1 MIKNK
6 ALEIKSKDNKTI
18 YLDPDKYEYN
28 SYKHGSIEVIVK
40 DGICKFYAEE
50 GLHLLFAIPMANL
63 EYYRYTEKTCFNCIY
78 NRFCDPSLK
87 CYKDGDKNMQYW
99 KPSTYFSMYN

>member
-18 YLDPDKYEYN
+18 YLDQDKYEYN
-28 SYKHGSIEVIVK
+28 SFKHGSIEVIVE

-50 GLHLLFAIPMANL
+50 GISLLFAIPVNNL
-63 EYYRYTEKTCFNCIY
+63 EYYRDTEKICFNCLY
-78 NRFCDPSLK
+78 NLFCTERYIK
-87 CYKDGDKNMQYW
+87 CTKDNNMKHW
-99 KPSTYFSMYN
+99 RPSTDFI